1 MINNQPNVPHGEGV
15 KAKNKKR
22 RTRACIYAR
31 DPQTRSPAENARQLL
46 LAEPTNRATSC
57 TFLSTHD
64 SLDGTLPKGSPR
76 CRQLA
81 RVFRA
86 RTHMLHRK
94 RTTIEQ
100 PEHDGE
106 SRSDKKPR
114 TRHER
119 SDTHRHFVAG
129 GALCRRG
136 VYERQEKK
144 ESGRRAWEQKNPSQ
158 HEVVRDGRRVTDGI
172 RTHDIQNH
180 NLTL

>member
-1 MINNQPNVPHGEGV
+1 MPHGEGV
-15 KAKNKKR
+15 KAKNEKR

-31 DPQTRSPAENARQLL
+31 DPQTRSPAENARPLL

-76 CRQLA
+76 CRQFA

-86 RTHMLHRK
+86 RTHCTEK
-94 RTTIEQ
+94 RTTTEQ
-100 PEHDGE
+100 PGHDGE
-106 SRSDKKPR
+106 NRSGKKPR
-114 TRHER
+114 TRHES
-119 SDTHRHFVAG
+119 SDTHRNFVAG

-136 VYERQEKK
+136 VYERRGKK
-144 ESGRRAWEQKNPSQ
+144 ESERRAWEQKNPSQ
-158 HEVVRDGRRVTDGI
+158 HEVVRDWRRVTDGI

>member
-76 CRQLA
+76 CHQLA

-86 RTHMLHRK
+86 RTHTLHRK
-94 RTTIEQ
+94 KDYNRATGARRGEQKRQEAEDATRTQRHAPALRCRRRIVPKRSLRTTGKEGKR
-100 PEHDGE
+100 EEGVGT
-106 SRSDKKPR
+106 KKIP
-114 TRHER
+114 
-119 SDTHRHFVAG
+119 
-129 GALCRRG
+129 
-136 VYERQEKK
+136 
-144 ESGRRAWEQKNPSQ
+144 
-158 HEVVRDGRRVTDGI
+158 
-172 RTHDIQNH
+172 H
-180 NLTL
+180 NMKL

>member
-1 MINNQPNVPHGEGV
+1 MYIRARGANSFTGG
-15 KAKNKKR
+15 KR
-22 RTRACIYAR
+22 KTAAARRADKSR
-31 DPQTRSPAENARQLL
+31 DKLHVFVGHE
-46 LAEPTNRATSC
+46 
-57 TFLSTHD
+57 

-86 RTHMLHRK
+86 HTHTLHRK
-94 RTTIEQ
+94 KDDNRAAGARRGEQ
-100 PEHDGE
+100 KH
-106 SRSDKKPR
+106 KKLR

-136 VYERQEKK
+136 VYERREKK
-144 ESGRRAWEQKNPSQ
+144 ESGRRVGAQKNPSQ

>member
-1 MINNQPNVPHGEGV
+1 M
-15 KAKNKKR
+15 KAKNEKR

-31 DPQTRSPAENARQLL
+31 EAQTRSPAENARPLL

-57 TFLSTHD
+57 TFLSAHK
-64 SLDGTLPKGSPR
+64 SLEETLPKGSPR

-86 RTHMLHRK
+86 RIHTLHRK
-94 RTTIEQ
+94 KRTTTEQ
-100 PEHDGE
+100 PGHDGE
-106 SRSDKKPR
+106 SSSGKKPR

-129 GALCRRG
+129 GALCRRE

-158 HEVVRDGRRVTDGI
+158 RKVVRDWRRGD
-172 RTHDIQNH
+172 
-180 NLTL
+180 

>member
-31 DPQTRSPAENARQLL
+31 DPLTRSPAETARPLL
-46 LAEPTNRATSC
+46 LAEQTNRATRC

-86 RTHMLHRK
+86 RTHTLHRK
-94 RTTIEQ
+94 KGLQPSSRGTTGRAEAARSRGRDTNAATRTGISLQEAHCA
-100 PEHDGE
+100 EEE
-106 SRSDKKPR
+106 STNDRKRRKAEGARGNKKIP
-114 TRHER
+114 
-119 SDTHRHFVAG
+119 
-129 GALCRRG
+129 
-136 VYERQEKK
+136 
-144 ESGRRAWEQKNPSQ
+144 
-158 HEVVRDGRRVTDGI
+158 
-172 RTHDIQNH
+172 H
-180 NLTL
+180 NMKL

>member
-1 MINNQPNVPHGEGV
+1 MPHGEGV
-15 KAKNKKR
+15 KAKNEKR

-31 DPQTRSPAENARQLL
+31 EAQTRSPSETARPLL

-57 TFLSTHD
+57 TFLSAHE

-86 RTHMLHRK
+86 RTHTLHRK
-94 RTTIEQ
+94 KDDNRAAGARRGEQ
-100 PEHDGE
+100 KH
-106 SRSDKKPR
+106 KKLR

-144 ESGRRAWEQKNPSQ
+144 ESERRAWEQKKS
-158 HEVVRDGRRVTDGI
+158 
-172 RTHDIQNH
+172 
-180 NLTL
+180 LTT